1 MKKVYFILFIYLF
14 IGNSI
19 VLSQNL
25 TQIVKKISDINELQ
39 YNEKQSGEIY
49 ENWANFEELKK
60 IANTDKFI
68 ELIENKNSVVKA
80 YASFGLVD
88 NNYSNIPTIYRKFIE
103 NDSIVETADGSCT
116 AVSERISNELYFYYL
131 SKLKEEEIC
140 CDKVLFQLDSL
151 TLYNKNLE
159 NFNQYDG
166 NGFIIRKV
174 LTNRVFPN
182 TFNKRIA
189 YLAFEKN
196 NDYAIDYL
204 SNWYKAEFKKE
215 LIEVFLKKFKK
226 LDYESH
232 EFFDFFEITEQLLKF
247 SNKDINNEIVE
258 ILKKNENWVKDKRQ
272 FINLF
277 NKYGIYDFGF

>member
-1 MKKVYFILFIYLF
+1 M
-14 IGNSI
+14 
-19 VLSQNL
+19 
-25 TQIVKKISDINELQ
+25 KKISDINELQ
-39 YNEKQSGEIY
+39 YNEKQFGEIY

-68 ELIENKNSVVKA
+68 ELIENKNPIVKA

-88 NNYSNIPTIYRKFIE
+88 NNYSNIPSIYRKFIE

-116 AVSERISNELYFYYL
+116 AGPAKISHELYFYYL
-131 SKLKEEEIC
+131 RKLKDEEIC
-140 CDKVLFQLDSL
+140 CDTVLFQIDSL
-151 TLYNKNLE
+151 TIYNKSLE
-159 NFNQYDG
+159 NFNIYDG
-166 NGFIIRKV
+166 NGFIISKV

-204 SNWYKAEFKKE
+204 SNWHKAEFKKE

-226 LDYESH
+226 LDYESN

>member
-1 MKKVYFILFIYLF
+1 MKKICCIIFFYLYIGTSIL
-14 IGNSI
+14 S
-19 VLSQNL
+19 SQNL
-25 TQIVKKISDINELQ
+25 TQILKEISDINELQ
-39 YNEKQSGEIY
+39 YNEKQSGDIY
-49 ENWANFEELKK
+49 ENWANYEKLKK
-60 IANTDKFI
+60 IANTEKFI
-68 ELIENKNSVVKA
+68 ELIENKNSVVKV

-88 NNYSNIPTIYRKFIE
+88 NNYSNIPLIYRKFIE

-116 AVSERISNELYFYYL
+116 VVSERISNELYFYYL
-131 SKLKEEEIC
+131 RKLKDEEIC
-140 CDKVLFQLDSL
+140 CDKVLFQIDSL
-151 TLYNKNLE
+151 TIYNKSLE
-159 NFNQYDG
+159 NFNIFDG

-174 LTNRVFPN
+174 LTNRVFPS

-215 LIEVFLKKFKK
+215 LIEVFLKKIKK

-232 EFFDFFEITEQLLKF
+232 EYFDFFEITEQLLKF
-247 SNKDINNEIVE
+247 NDKNVSNKIVE
-258 ILKKNENWVKDKRQ
+258 ILKKNENLVKDKRQ

>member
-19 VLSQNL
+19 LLSQNL

-39 YNEKQSGEIY
+39 YNEKQFGEIY

-68 ELIENKNSVVKA
+68 ELIENKNPIVKA

-88 NNYSNIPTIYRKFIE
+88 NNYSNIPSIYRKFIE

-116 AVSERISNELYFYYL
+116 AGPAKISHELYFYYL
-131 SKLKEEEIC
+131 RKLKDEEIC
-140 CDKVLFQLDSL
+140 CDTVLFQIDSL
-151 TLYNKNLE
+151 TIYNKSLE
-159 NFNQYDG
+159 NFNIYDG
-166 NGFIIRKV
+166 NGFIISKV

-204 SNWYKAEFKKE
+204 SNWHKAEFKKE

-226 LDYESH
+226 LDYESN

>member
-1 MKKVYFILFIYLF
+1 MKKVYFVLFIYLF
-14 IGNSI
+14 TGNSI
-19 VLSQNL
+19 LSSQNL

-39 YNEKQSGEIY
+39 YNEKQSGETY
-49 ENWANFEELKK
+49 ENWANFEKLKK
-60 IANTDKFI
+60 LANTEKFI
-68 ELIENKNSVVKA
+68 ELIENKNSVVKV

-88 NNYSNIPTIYRKFIE
+88 NNYSNIPLIYRKFIE

-116 AVSERISNELYFYYL
+116 AVSERISHELYFYYL
-131 SKLKEEEIC
+131 RKLKKEEIC
-140 CDKVLFQLDSL
+140 CDKFLLQLDSL

-166 NGFIIRKV
+166 NGFILRKIF
-174 LTNRVFPN
+174 TNRVFPN
-182 TFNKRIA
+182 SYNKRIA

-232 EFFDFFEITEQLLKF
+232 EFFNFFEITEQLLKF
-247 SNKDINNEIVE
+247 YDKNVNNEIVE
-258 ILKKNENWVKDKRQ
+258 ILKKNEKWVKDKRQ
-272 FINLF
+272 FINSF